1 MEKRHVIRKNSG
13 QAALIAVI
21 FMMAIMLSAIFGV
34 ILLSLKEAR
43 VAGNNY
49 KSRNSFFAAEAG
61 IDDAIYRLL
70 RGKNLSSS
78 YAVSLNGATADINV
92 TNVSNNTR
100 RIISSGDASG
110 ANRAL
115 SAEIVTGTD
124 NVNFFYGVQVGDGG
138 LLMGNNAVVNG
149 NIYSN
154 GNIEGDNGAVVTG
167 DVVVAGG
174 ISGNPSVEATTT
186 DSNFSFATV
195 AGNRDAAQS
204 FTANATDRLNKISV
218 YLGKA
223 GSPSGNITLK
233 IAADNGGKPATGNLA
248 SATIA
253 NSSVGATPSWIDVSF
268 SSPPNLTNGAK
279 YWIVLD
285 YGSSSAVNYWNWKKD
300 SADGYADNTGRYTS
314 DCCSGNPVW
323 TNAGGDLNFRTWI
336 GGVNTKI
343 DGLTIGTS
351 TAGTAHANLFVN
363 ITVRGS
369 VCPNQYCFIENPPR
383 EELPISDGVIL
394 DWKAAA
400 AAGGTTAGDV
410 IISGTQTIGPRK
422 ITGKLTVSNGATL
435 IVGGTI
441 WVVGDIVFDNLS
453 IIKLAPEY
461 DSFSGV
467 ILSDSKI
474 DVKNNSVFS
483 GSGEVGSHM
492 MVLAAKDSID
502 EEIIN
507 VDNNSEGVI
516 YYAGKGRI
524 KFSNNGVAKEA
535 TSYGLILD
543 NNATIT
549 YESGL
554 ANVNF
559 SSGPAGGWDIIEWKE
574 IIP

>member
-1 MEKRHVIRKNSG
+1 M
-13 QAALIAVI
+13 
-21 FMMAIMLSAIFGV
+21 
-34 ILLSLKEAR
+34 
-43 VAGNNY
+43 
-49 KSRNSFFAAEAG
+49 
-61 IDDAIYRLL
+61 
-70 RGKNLSSS
+70 
-78 YAVSLNGATADINV
+78 
-92 TNVSNNTR
+92 
-100 RIISSGDASG
+100 
-110 ANRAL
+110 
-115 SAEIVTGTD
+115 
-124 NVNFFYGVQVGDGG
+124 
-138 LLMGNNAVVNG
+138 
-149 NIYSN
+149 
-154 GNIEGDNGAVVTG
+154 
-167 DVVVAGG
+167 
-174 ISGNPSVEATTT
+174 
-186 DSNFSFATV
+186 
-195 AGNRDAAQS
+195 
-204 FTANATDRLNKISV
+204 
-218 YLGKA
+218 
-223 GSPSGNITLK
+223 K

-363 ITVRGS
+363 TTVRGL

>member
-363 ITVRGS
+363 TTVRGL

>member
-195 AGNRDAAQS
+195 ADNRDAAQS

>member
-204 FTANATDRLNKISV
+204 FTANATDRLNK
-218 YLGKA
+218 
-223 GSPSGNITLK
+223 K
-233 IAADNGGKPATGNLA
+233 IGRA
-248 SATIA
+248 S
-253 NSSVGATPSWIDVSF
+253 
-268 SSPPNLTNGAK
+268 
-279 YWIVLD
+279 
-285 YGSSSAVNYWNWKKD
+285 
-300 SADGYADNTGRYTS
+300 
-314 DCCSGNPVW
+314 C
-323 TNAGGDLNFRTWI
+323 
-336 GGVNTKI
+336 
-343 DGLTIGTS
+343 
-351 TAGTAHANLFVN
+351 
-363 ITVRGS
+363 
-369 VCPNQYCFIENPPR
+369 R
-383 EELPISDGVIL
+383 ERV
-394 DWKAAA
+394 
-400 AAGGTTAGDV
+400 
-410 IISGTQTIGPRK
+410 
-422 ITGKLTVSNGATL
+422 
-435 IVGGTI
+435 
-441 WVVGDIVFDNLS
+441 
-453 IIKLAPEY
+453 
-461 DSFSGV
+461 
-467 ILSDSKI
+467 
-474 DVKNNSVFS
+474 
-483 GSGEVGSHM
+483 
-492 MVLAAKDSID
+492 
-502 EEIIN
+502 
-507 VDNNSEGVI
+507 
-516 YYAGKGRI
+516 
-524 KFSNNGVAKEA
+524 
-535 TSYGLILD
+535 
-543 NNATIT
+543 
-549 YESGL
+549 
-554 ANVNF
+554 
-559 SSGPAGGWDIIEWKE
+559 
-574 IIP
+574 

>member
-195 AGNRDAAQS
+195 ADNRDAAQS

-363 ITVRGS
+363 TTVRGL